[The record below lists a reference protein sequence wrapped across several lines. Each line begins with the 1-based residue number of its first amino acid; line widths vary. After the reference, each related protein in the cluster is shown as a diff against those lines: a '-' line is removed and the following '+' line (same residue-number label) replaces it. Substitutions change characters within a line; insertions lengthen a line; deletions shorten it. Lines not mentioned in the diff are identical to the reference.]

1 MPVHECTRARSM
13 GNKHKELEIC
23 VQLQGY
29 DLVGITKMWWD
40 GSHGWSVTMEKY
52 RLVRKDRLGR

>member
-1 MPVHECTRARSM
+1 M
-13 GNKHKELEIC
+13 GSNHKELEIC

-40 GSHGWSVTMEKY
+40 GSHDRSVTMEKY

>member
-1 MPVHECTRARSM
+1 M
-13 GNKHKELEIC
+13 GSNHKELETC

-40 GSHGWSVTMEKY
+40 GSHDWSVTMEKY